1 MKKLIVLC
9 FALWA
14 SNAYADLD
22 SLRRAEMQQQRQEQA
37 AAQKARAEAAAREK
51 ARAEAAQKARAEA
64 AARERI
70 RQEEL
75 ARERAKKE
83 AKEERDYQERMA
95 DKYRRQAQEDKL
107 FELELEARRDD
118 LAAQKGNRAHEDR
131 MRNLDYDREK
141 ARTEEYSKNADKYG
155 KLDLRAEKKRQDTQ
169 AYRERLD
176 AKGQY
181 EIAKGER
188 KRLENSYERINLD
201 TAEHTH
207 LINPHT
213 GAYLEAEKHT
223 SVAKIIS
230 LTLIV
235 LALIAGGLF
244 YLLFHQKKQQQNPPT
259 NP

>member
-51 ARAEAAQKARAEA
+51 ARAEAA
-64 AARERI
+64 ARERI

-95 DKYRRQAQEDKL
+95 DKYRRQTQEDKL
-107 FELELEARRDD
+107 FELELEAKREE
-118 LAAQKGNRAHEDR
+118 LAAQQGNRAHEDR

-244 YLLFHQKKQQQNPPT
+244 YLLSNQKKQQQNPPT